1 MLVVIAFIAIL
12 AAQLLPALSQA
23 KNKAQWVNACKG
35 DFKTSS
41 NFYYSSTMIEQML
54 LGLIA
59 YRIGKKSNTTA
70 LQGASLITLGQM
82 NC

>member
-1 MLVVIAFIAIL
+1 
-12 AAQLLPALSQA
+12 
-23 KNKAQWVNACKG
+23 
-35 DFKTSS
+35 
-41 NFYYSSTMIEQML
+41 MIEQML
-54 LGLIA
+54 LGLVA